1 MFRRSQPISC
11 LLQLCCICT
20 VRCDLF
26 SFDGKLCIEGRQN
39 LSRFP
44 TYRLAHLI
52 FLFLNRYTGL
62 GNPHWCFPTGE
73 LLSSFKPFQGVFFLP
88 RIRVR
93 PQPGVE
99 VLSAQCSVLRSLMF
113 GVPFSRVVVRSP
125 KRNHGFNLEIFYS
138 FPLLSLPI

>member
-62 GNPHWCFPTGE
+62 GNPHWCFPIGE
-73 LLSSFKPFQGVFFLP
+73 LLSSFKPFQGVFFFLGSGSDHNQES
-88 RIRVR
+88 R
-93 PQPGVE
+93 
-99 VLSAQCSVLRSLMF
+99 CSVLRSLMF
-113 GVPFSRVVVRSP
+113 GVPVSRVVVRSP
-125 KRNHGFNLEIFYS
+125 KRNHGFNLEIFDS